1 MDECSMVLYTSTCG
15 TERNVKLAKNNQN
28 YNNMLSFIT
37 LSYVIWTHG
46 NIALKLDQ
54 VFEACKCHIE
64 QITYH
69 G

>member
-1 MDECSMVLYTSTCG
+1 MQYGVVYKHMWHRKECETS
-15 TERNVKLAKNNQN
+15 KKSNQN

-54 VFEACKCHIE
+54 VFEACKCHI
-64 QITYH
+64 
-69 G
+69 